1 MNKISQN
8 KITFTLILFAITII
22 FSSLLVLS
30 LPVLFKYKSKVLEI
44 ENNYYKSFKVYL
56 NSSGKIS
63 YKPFPKPHLL
73 LENASLSFSKPT
85 LKNDLIN
92 TTDLKIFVP
101 LRDIYFRSFNQFNST
116 EISDTNLYLKMH
128 DIKQLRKHMYE
139 KVNKPILLNNCK
151 IFIKNKENDIILISP
166 LKNVSYKISDKTK
179 IKNLIIDGEVFGL
192 KFKSEWKIDYN
203 NPKSSTHNIHIF
215 NPTLQI
221 KNIYNYKNLKNF
233 TTDTFISFEQ
243 DKMQYNLK
251 FEKDNITISSPNENT
266 NFNINS
272 KIQLKPFYF
281 DGGIKIKNKKV
292 KNIIDNFLINLFIY
306 DKKFIGNFNGNL
318 KIYFDQLN
326 NRFIKQGQIDFVI
339 SEKKIL
345 FKEAKFDLDKI
356 GTIKTNIFF
365 TKDRENIKFKSQ
377 NLLKINDHIEFA
389 KTFQIGS
396 KKIKNIKQITF
407 DLEKNI
413 GDEDFIITNVKV
425 DNMKINDD
433 LNQIFL
439 IKNIQNLRSYIRKL
453 VN

>member
-8 KITFTLILFAITII
+8 KITFTLILFAFTII

-73 LENASLSFSKPT
+73 LENASLSFSKST

-116 EISDTNLYLKMH
+116 EISDTNLYLKML

-139 KVNKPILLNNCK
+139 KANKPILLNNCK
-151 IFIKNKENDIILISP
+151 IFIKNKENEVILISP
-166 LKNVSYKISDKTK
+166 LNNVSYKINDKTR
-179 IKNLIIDGEVFGL
+179 IKNLIMDGSVFGL

-203 NPKSSTHNIHIF
+203 NPKSSTHNIHLL
-215 NPTLQI
+215 NPNVQI
-221 KNIYNYKNLKNF
+221 KNIYKYENLKNF

-251 FEKDNITISSPNENT
+251 FENDNITISSPNENT

-345 FKEAKFDLDKI
+345 FKEAKFNLDKI

-365 TKDRENIKFKSQ
+365 TKDKENIKFKSQ
-377 NLLKINDHIEFA
+377 NRLKINDHIEFA

-396 KKIKNIKQITF
+396 NKIKNIKQITF